1 MGLFTGDKLTAFTF
15 SHSAQ
20 IDAIYTVYS
29 ATQIKAFF
37 DSRGTD
43 LQTKHNVLIDDL
55 ALVVSPSNG
64 AIATVNSMANAGG
77 DIAITGG
84 TATTTTVTVANNTAT
99 KTIAITADVATT
111 SINGISMIGNNTTLQ
126 AGPGTSALTM
136 GILTDTAARTI
147 TFTVNGTA
155 LPVGHAITHAPGAS
169 DSIETYYFTIS
180 AAATLEAKVDAALAE
195 VKSCLNVYYSNKD
208 SLDIYT
214 TIEWRRPDSTKYKK
228 SVLSGGTTPCYTTRT
243 VTYYDTDGTT
253 VLATAVYTLTY
264 SGYDLVSEVLS

>member
-1 MGLFTGDKLTAFTF
+1 MCVFTGDKLTAFTF

-155 LPVGHAITHAPGAS
+155 LPIGHAITHADGAS
-169 DSIETYYFTIS
+169 DSLSSYFFTLS
-180 AAATLEAKVDAALAE
+180 A
-195 VKSCLNVYYSNKD
+195 
-208 SLDIYT
+208 
-214 TIEWRRPDSTKYKK
+214 
-228 SVLSGGTTPCYTTRT
+228 GTTLQ
-243 VTYYDTDGTT
+243 TT
-253 VLATAVYTLTY
+253 VSENFLNLKRTL
-264 SGYDLVSEVLS
+264 SMGGMV